1 MLCFVHLFCVLDT
14 GACVA
19 IESFEEG
26 ACVAVLSGVDSSFAK
41 SEAVLFQSW
50 GDCNVPGD
58 F

>member
-14 GACVA
+14 GACDA

-50 GDCNVPGD
+50 GGL
-58 F
+58 